1 MATLEVL
8 GYSSE
13 LRHKVPWLRS
23 VNIYQFENTLVGRR
37 AEIAP
42 ISSPPIIWYIYLV
55 DSSSNVNK
63 LGFWNHQLLSDF
75 FLWSKKTQFNLSDT
89 LALFKYL
96 FSIISI
102 FIWRLTIE
110 LKKWLT
116 VNIHF
121 PFPGDFFIQLN
132 ILKSFSVWLHTT
144 VILCKAKH
152 SLESLF

>member
-37 AEIAP
+37 AQSAP
-42 ISSPPIIWYIYLV
+42 ISSPTIWYLI
-55 DSSSNVNK
+55 DSSLNVNE
-63 LGFWNHQLLSDF
+63 LGFKKYDVLLD
-75 FLWSKKTQFNLSDT
+75 FLWSRKTDFN
-89 LALFKYL
+89 
-96 FSIISI
+96 SI
-102 FIWRLTIE
+102 FPILYLNICFPSFQSFFWRLTIE

-116 VNIHF
+116 VNNHF

>member
-13 LRHKVPWLRS
+13 LRHKVPRLRS

-37 AEIAP
+37 AQSAP
-42 ISSPPIIWYIYLV
+42 ISRYLI